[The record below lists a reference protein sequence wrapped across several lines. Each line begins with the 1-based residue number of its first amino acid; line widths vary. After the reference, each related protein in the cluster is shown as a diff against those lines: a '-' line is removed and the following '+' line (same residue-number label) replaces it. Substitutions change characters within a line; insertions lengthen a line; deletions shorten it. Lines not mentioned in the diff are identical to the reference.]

1 MAEADE
7 VVGAIA
13 ELDDSYLKVMLLLA
27 VRRANSDEPRRAG
40 LWHALAVLFA
50 GEQEKRRRAAELTPG
65 AAAPNLAAVERS
77 ELEAVLAELRVEQA
91 SLEAEAR
98 ESTGDLA
105 VAGD

>member
-1 MAEADE
+1 MADDAD
-7 VVGAIA
+7 VASAIA

-50 GEQEKRRRAAELTPG
+50 EEQEKRRRAAELVPG
-65 AAAPNLAAVERS
+65 AASPNLAAVERH
-77 ELEAVLAELRVEQA
+77 ELDAVLAELRAEQ
-91 SLEAEAR
+91 SNLEAEVR